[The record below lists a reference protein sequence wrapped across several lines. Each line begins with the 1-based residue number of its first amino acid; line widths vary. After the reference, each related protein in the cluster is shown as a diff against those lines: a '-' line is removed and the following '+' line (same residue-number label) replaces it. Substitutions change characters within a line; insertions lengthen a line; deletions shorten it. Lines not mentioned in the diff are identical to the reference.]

1 MKSRKISKSN
11 AKLTEIEMEQ
21 VVGGFMTGYFFPFVK
36 AEKEGWVMWIEE
48 PITIA
53 ASLDP
58 YTAVCELFGNNFQFC
73 VESSKGHYKVT
84 SENEF
89 KKFVKDYDNKH
100 GSQWSKPA
108 TYGNVIATVN
118 LANMDV
124 DWV

>member
-1 MKSRKISKSN
+1 MPSSKPLWRESYRVHRNEDRKGTVPSR
-11 AKLTEIEMEQ
+11 
-21 VVGGFMTGYFFPFVK
+21 G
-36 AEKEGWVMWIEE
+36 
-48 PITIA
+48 
-53 ASLDP
+53 LDP

-84 SENEF
+84 SEDEF

-118 LANMDV
+118 MANMDV